1 MKKIISILLVV
12 SMLFSL
18 SATVFAAGT
27 EENVLRFRKNGT
39 FKILVL
45 ADVQDVYP
53 IDDAMISF
61 VNEALDYA
69 KPDLVVFDGDNIVT
83 EDVRA
88 YEQLLYPLVSR
99 NVPFTFVFGN
109 HDVERENFTAEQQ
122 LAEYQKYPG
131 CLAFD
136 ADPALHGC
144 ANHNLLIY
152 SSKGNDIAFNLWMF
166 DSGTSLHDEN
176 GEWLGYDWVR
186 ADQIEWYNNTR
197 DAITEANGGKVVPA
211 IAFQHII
218 PKEAVEVLFYE
229 SDISM
234 GELTYNFNDG
244 SVYSYIPKI
253 ETFDGYIFEK
263 SCPGNGSD
271 GQWDAMKAGG
281 DVLALVVGH
290 DHVNSFVADINGI
303 DLVQTPGA
311 TYHSYYNKMLQ
322 GARIIELDEGDL
334 DSYYTYELTSSFLAT
349 QSGSTITDTDS
360 RSEASYTISNIM
372 LPIVDMFMEFLR
384 DFFKIFSGSIGE
396 VVPPEVTEPIVE

>member
-1 MKKIISILLVV
+1 MKKIISILLVI
-12 SMLFSL
+12 SMMLSL
-18 SATVFAAGT
+18 SLTVFAADT
-27 EENVLRFRKNGT
+27 EEPVLRFRKDGT

-53 IDDAMISF
+53 IDDAMMAFI
-61 VNEALDYA
+61 NEALDYA
-69 KPDLVVFDGDNIVT
+69 QPDLVVFDGDNIMT

-88 YEQLLYPLVSR
+88 YEQLLYPLTER
-99 NVPFTFVFGN
+99 DIPFTLVFGN
-109 HDVERENFTAEQQ
+109 HDPERENFTAEQQ
-122 LAEYQKYPG
+122 LAEYQKYEG
-131 CLAFD
+131 CLAYD

-144 ANHNLLIY
+144 GNHNLLIY

-166 DSGTSLHDEN
+166 DSGSSLREN

-197 DAITEANGGKVVPA
+197 DAITEANGGKLVYS

-218 PKEAVEVLFYE
+218 PKEAVEVLYYE

-244 SVYSYIPKI
+244 GVYSFIPKI
-253 ETFDGYIFEK
+253 ENFDGYIFEK
-263 SCPGNGSD
+263 SCCGNGSD

-281 DVLALVVGH
+281 DVLAVVVGH
-290 DHVNSFVADINGI
+290 DHVNSFVADIDGI

-311 TYHSYYNKMLQ
+311 TYHSYYNNMLQ
-322 GARIIELDEGDL
+322 GARVIELDEGDL

-349 QSGSTITDTDS
+349 QSGSNITDGDS
-360 RSEASYTISNIM
+360 RSEFSYTLSSIM
-372 LPIVDMFMEFLR
+372 LPIFDMFMEFLR
-384 DFFKIFSGSIGE
+384 DFLKGFSGSIGE
-396 VVPPEVTEPIVE
+396 VIPPEIVE

>member
-18 SATVFAAGT
+18 SVTVFAAGT

-88 YEQLLYPLVSR
+88 YEQLLHPLVSR

-186 ADQIEWYNNTR
+186 ADQIEWYNKTR

-281 DVLALVVGH
+281 DVLAVVVGH

>member
-18 SATVFAAGT
+18 SVTVFAAGT

-69 KPDLVVFDGDNIVT
+69 KPDLVVFDGDTIVT

-396 VVPPEVTEPIVE
+396 VVPPEVTEPVE

>member
-18 SATVFAAGT
+18 SVTVFAAGT

-69 KPDLVVFDGDNIVT
+69 KPDLVVFDGDTIVT

-372 LPIVDMFMEFLR
+372 LPIADKFMEFLR
-384 DFFKIFSGSIGE
+384 EFLKIFSGSIGE
-396 VVPPEVTEPIVE
+396 VVPPEVTEPVVE

>member
-18 SATVFAAGT
+18 SVTVFAAGT

-53 IDDAMISF
+53 IDDAMVAFI
-61 VNEALDYA
+61 NEALDYS

-136 ADPALHGC
+136 ADPSTHGC

-186 ADQIEWYNNTR
+186 ADQIEWYNKTR

-229 SDISM
+229 SDVSM

-396 VVPPEVTEPIVE
+396 VVPPEVTEPVVE

>member
-1 MKKIISILLVV
+1 MKKIISILLVF
-12 SMLFSL
+12 SMMLSL
-18 SATVFAAGT
+18 SLTVFAADT
-27 EENVLRFRKNGT
+27 EETVLRFRKDGT

-61 VNEALDYA
+61 INEALDYA

-131 CLAFD
+131 CLAYD

-144 ANHNLLIY
+144 ATHNLLIY

-166 DSGTSLHDEN
+166 DSGTSLHAEN
-176 GEWLGYDWVR
+176 GEWLGYDCVR

-197 DAITEANGGKVVPA
+197 DAITEANGGKLVHS

-253 ETFDGYIFEK
+253 ENFDGYIFEK

-281 DVLALVVGH
+281 DVLAVVVGH

-311 TYHSYYNKMLQ
+311 TYHSYYNNMLQ

-334 DSYYTYELTSSFLAT
+334 DSYHTYELTSSFLAT
-349 QSGSTITDTDS
+349 QSDSTITDSDS
-360 RSEASYTISNIM
+360 RSEFSYSFSNIM
-372 LPIVDMFMEFLR
+372 LPIFEMFMDFLR
-384 DFFKIFSGSIGE
+384 DIFKNFSSSIVE
-396 VVPPEVTEPIVE
+396 SIPPEVSGPVVE

>member
-18 SATVFAAGT
+18 SVTVFAAGT

-61 VNEALDYA
+61 VNEALDYS

-186 ADQIEWYNNTR
+186 ADQIEWYNKTR

-218 PKEAVEVLFYE
+218 PKEAVEVLFYG
-229 SDISM
+229 SDVSM

-281 DVLALVVGH
+281 DVLAVVVGH

-349 QSGSTITDTDS
+349 QGDSTITDTDS

-396 VVPPEVTEPIVE
+396 VVPPEVTEPVE

>member
-18 SATVFAAGT
+18 SVTVFAAGT

-186 ADQIEWYNNTR
+186 ADQIEWYNKTR

-281 DVLALVVGH
+281 DVLAVVVGH

-396 VVPPEVTEPIVE
+396 IVPPEVTEPVVE

>member
-1 MKKIISILLVV
+1 MKKFISILLVV

-18 SATVFAAGT
+18 SVTVFAVGT
-27 EENVLRFRKNGT
+27 EENVLRFRKDGT

-53 IDDAMISF
+53 IDDSMMAF
-61 VNEALDYA
+61 LNESLDYV
-69 KPDLVVFDGDNIVT
+69 KPDLVVFDGDNIMT

-88 YEQLLYPLVSR
+88 YEQLLYPLTER
-99 NVPFTFVFGN
+99 NIPFTLVFGN
-109 HDVERENFTAEQQ
+109 HDPERENFTAEQQ
-122 LAEYQKYPG
+122 LAEYQKYKG
-131 CLAFD
+131 CLAYD

-144 ANHNLLIY
+144 GNHNLLIY

-166 DSGTSLHDEN
+166 DSGSSLREN

-197 DAITEANGGKVVPA
+197 DAITEANGGKLVYS

-229 SDISM
+229 SDVSL

-244 SVYSYIPKI
+244 GVYSFVPKI
-253 ETFDGYIFEK
+253 DKFDGYIFEK
-263 SCPGNGSD
+263 SCCGNGSD

-281 DVLALVVGH
+281 DVLAVVVGH
-290 DHVNSFVADINGI
+290 DHVNSFVADIDGI

-311 TYHSYYNKMLQ
+311 TYHSYYNNMLQ
-322 GARIIELDEGDL
+322 GARVIELDEGDL

-349 QSGSTITDTDS
+349 QSGSTITDSDS
-360 RSEASYTISNIM
+360 RSEASYAISNIM
-372 LPIVDMFMEFLR
+372 LPIFDMFMEFLR
-384 DFFKIFSGSIGE
+384 DIFKNFLSSGEI
-396 VVPPEVTEPIVE
+396 IY

>member
-18 SATVFAAGT
+18 SVTVFAAGT

-281 DVLALVVGH
+281 DVLAVVVGH

-396 VVPPEVTEPIVE
+396 IVPPEVTEPVVE

>member
-1 MKKIISILLVV
+1 MKKIISILLVI
-12 SMLFSL
+12 SMMLSL
-18 SATVFAAGT
+18 SLTVFAAGT
-27 EENVLRFRKNGT
+27 EETVLRFRKDGT

-53 IDDAMISF
+53 IDDAMMAF
-61 VNEALDYA
+61 LNESLDYV
-69 KPDLVVFDGDNIVT
+69 KPDLVVFDGDNIMT

-88 YEQLLYPLVSR
+88 YEQLLYPLTER
-99 NVPFTFVFGN
+99 DIPFTLVFGN
-109 HDVERENFTAEQQ
+109 HDPERENFTAEQQ
-122 LAEYQKYPG
+122 LAEYQKYEG
-131 CLAFD
+131 CLAYD

-144 ANHNLLIY
+144 GNHNLLIY

-166 DSGTSLHDEN
+166 DSGSSLREN

-197 DAITEANGGKVVPA
+197 DAITEANGGKLVYS

-229 SDISM
+229 SDVSL

-244 SVYSYIPKI
+244 GVYSFIPKI
-253 ETFDGYIFEK
+253 DKFDGYIFEK
-263 SCPGNGSD
+263 SCCGNGSD

-281 DVLALVVGH
+281 DVLAVVVGH
-290 DHVNSFVADINGI
+290 DHVNSFVADIDGI

-311 TYHSYYNKMLQ
+311 TYHSYYNNMLQ
-322 GARIIELDEGDL
+322 GARVIELDEGDL

-349 QSGSTITDTDS
+349 QSGSNITDGTE
-360 RSEASYTISNIM
+360 RSEASYAISNIM
-372 LPIVDMFMEFLR
+372 LPIFNMFMEFLR
-384 DFFKIFSGSIGE
+384 DIFKNFSGSL
-396 VVPPEVTEPIVE
+396 VE

>member
-1 MKKIISILLVV
+1 MKKIISILLVI
-12 SMLFSL
+12 SMMLSL
-18 SATVFAAGT
+18 SLTVFAAGT
-27 EENVLRFRKNGT
+27 EETVLRFRKDGT

-53 IDDAMISF
+53 IDDAMMAF
-61 VNEALDYA
+61 LNESLDYV
-69 KPDLVVFDGDNIVT
+69 KPDLVVFDGDNIMT

-88 YEQLLYPLVSR
+88 YEQLLYPLTER
-99 NVPFTFVFGN
+99 DIPFTLVFGN
-109 HDVERENFTAEQQ
+109 HDPERENFTAEQQ
-122 LAEYQKYPG
+122 LAEYQKYEG
-131 CLAFD
+131 CLAYD

-144 ANHNLLIY
+144 GNHNLLIY

-166 DSGTSLHDEN
+166 DSGSSLREN

-197 DAITEANGGKVVPA
+197 DAITEANGGKLVYS

-229 SDISM
+229 SDVSL

-244 SVYSYIPKI
+244 GVYSFIPKI
-253 ETFDGYIFEK
+253 DKFDGYIFEK
-263 SCPGNGSD
+263 SCCGNGSD

-281 DVLALVVGH
+281 DVLAVVVGH
-290 DHVNSFVADINGI
+290 DHANSFVADIDGI

-311 TYHSYYNKMLQ
+311 TYHSYYNNMLQ
-322 GARIIELDEGDL
+322 GARVIELDEGDL

-349 QSGSTITDTDS
+349 QSGSNITDGTE
-360 RSEASYTISNIM
+360 RSEASYAISNIM
-372 LPIVDMFMEFLR
+372 LPIFNMFMEFLR
-384 DFFKIFSGSIGE
+384 DIFKNFSGSL
-396 VVPPEVTEPIVE
+396 VE

>member
-1 MKKIISILLVV
+1 MKKIISILLVI
-12 SMLFSL
+12 SMMLSL
-18 SATVFAAGT
+18 SLTVFAAGT
-27 EENVLRFRKNGT
+27 EETVLRFRKDGT

-53 IDDAMISF
+53 IDDSMMAF
-61 VNEALDYA
+61 LNESLDYV
-69 KPDLVVFDGDNIVT
+69 KPDLVVFDGDNIMT

-88 YEQLLYPLVSR
+88 YEQLLYPLTER
-99 NVPFTFVFGN
+99 NIPFTLVFGN
-109 HDVERENFTAEQQ
+109 HDPERENFTAEQQ
-122 LAEYQKYPG
+122 LAEYQKYKG
-131 CLAFD
+131 CLAYD

-144 ANHNLLIY
+144 GNHNLLIY

-166 DSGTSLHDEN
+166 DSGSSLREN

-197 DAITEANGGKVVPA
+197 DAITEANGGKLVYS

-218 PKEAVEVLFYE
+218 PKEAVEVLYYG

-244 SVYSYIPKI
+244 GVYSFIPKI
-253 ETFDGYIFEK
+253 DKFDGYIFEK
-263 SCPGNGSD
+263 SCCGNGSD

-281 DVLALVVGH
+281 DVLAVVVGH
-290 DHVNSFVADINGI
+290 DHVNSFVADIDGI

-311 TYHSYYNKMLQ
+311 TYHSYYNNMLQ
-322 GARIIELDEGDL
+322 GARVIELDEGDL

-349 QSGSTITDTDS
+349 QSGSNIADGTE
-360 RSEASYTISNIM
+360 RSEASYAISNIM
-372 LPIVDMFMEFLR
+372 LPIFNMFMEFLR
-384 DFFKIFSGSIGE
+384 DIFKNFSGSL
-396 VVPPEVTEPIVE
+396 VE

>member
-18 SATVFAAGT
+18 SVTVFAAGT

-69 KPDLVVFDGDNIVT
+69 KPDLVVFDGDTIVT

-290 DHVNSFVADINGI
+290 DHVNSFVADINGV

-372 LPIVDMFMEFLR
+372 LPIVNMFMEFLR

-396 VVPPEVTEPIVE
+396 VVPPEVTEPVVE

>member
-1 MKKIISILLVV
+1 MKKFISILLVV

-18 SATVFAAGT
+18 SVTVFAAGT
-27 EENVLRFRKNGT
+27 EENVLRFRKDGT

-53 IDDAMISF
+53 IDDAMVAFI
-61 VNEALDYA
+61 NEALDYS

-99 NVPFTFVFGN
+99 GVPFTFVFGN

-166 DSGTSLHDEN
+166 DSGTSLHDGN

-186 ADQIEWYNNTR
+186 ADQIEWYNKTR
-197 DAITEANGGKVVPA
+197 DDITEANGGKVVPA

-229 SDISM
+229 SDVSM

-281 DVLALVVGH
+281 DVLAVVVGH

-372 LPIVDMFMEFLR
+372 LPIVNMFMEFLR

-396 VVPPEVTEPIVE
+396 MIPPEVTEPVVE

>member
-18 SATVFAAGT
+18 SVTVFAAGT

-61 VNEALDYA
+61 INEALDYA

-186 ADQIEWYNNTR
+186 ADQIEWYN
-197 DAITEANGGKVVPA
+197 KLVMLLQKQMVVKLFLQLHSSTL
-211 IAFQHII
+211 FQKKQLKFFSTDQMFLWVNLLI
-218 PKEAVEVLFYE
+218 
-229 SDISM
+229 ISM
-234 GELTYNFNDG
+234 MAAF
-244 SVYSYIPKI
+244 IH
-253 ETFDGYIFEK
+253 IFRK
-263 SCPGNGSD
+263 LRLLMVIFLKRVARVTVQMVNG
-271 GQWDAMKAGG
+271 
-281 DVLALVVGH
+281 
-290 DHVNSFVADINGI
+290 
-303 DLVQTPGA
+303 
-311 TYHSYYNKMLQ
+311 
-322 GARIIELDEGDL
+322 
-334 DSYYTYELTSSFLAT
+334 T
-349 QSGSTITDTDS
+349 Q
-360 RSEASYTISNIM
+360 
-372 LPIVDMFMEFLR
+372 
-384 DFFKIFSGSIGE
+384 
-396 VVPPEVTEPIVE
+396 

>member
-18 SATVFAAGT
+18 SVTVFAAGT
-27 EENVLRFRKNGT
+27 EENVLRFRKDGT

-229 SDISM
+229 SDVSM

-244 SVYSYIPKI
+244 GVYSYIPKI
-253 ETFDGYIFEK
+253 DKFDGYIFEK

-281 DVLALVVGH
+281 DVLAVVVGH
-290 DHVNSFVADINGI
+290 DHVNSFVADIDGI

-311 TYHSYYNKMLQ
+311 TYHSYYNNMLQ

-349 QSGSTITDTDS
+349 QSGSTITDNDS
-360 RSEASYTISNIM
+360 RSEASYTFSNIM
-372 LPIVDMFMEFLR
+372 LPIFDMFMEFLR
-384 DFFKIFSGSIGE
+384 DIFKNFAGSLGE
-396 VVPPEVTEPIVE
+396 IVPPEVTEPVVE

>member
-18 SATVFAAGT
+18 SVTVFAAGT

-186 ADQIEWYNNTR
+186 ADQIEWYNKTR

-349 QSGSTITDTDS
+349 QGDSTITDTDS

>member
-18 SATVFAAGT
+18 SVTVFAAGT

-53 IDDAMISF
+53 IDDAMVAFI
-61 VNEALDYA
+61 NEALDYS

-109 HDVERENFTAEQQ
+109 HDPERENFTAEQQ
-122 LAEYQKYPG
+122 LAEFQKYPG
-131 CLAFD
+131 CLAYD

-144 ANHNLLIY
+144 GNHNLLIY

-166 DSGTSLHDEN
+166 DSGSSLHDAN

-197 DAITEANGGKVVPA
+197 DAITEANGGKLVYS

-229 SDISM
+229 SDVSL

-244 SVYSYIPKI
+244 GVYSFVPKI
-253 ETFDGYIFEK
+253 DKFDGYIFEK
-263 SCPGNGSD
+263 SCCGNGSD

>member
-18 SATVFAAGT
+18 SVTVFAAGT

-69 KPDLVVFDGDNIVT
+69 KPDLVVFDGDTIVT

-186 ADQIEWYNNTR
+186 ADQIEWYNKTR

-396 VVPPEVTEPIVE
+396 IVPPEVTEPVVE

>member
-18 SATVFAAGT
+18 SVTVFAAGT

-53 IDDAMISF
+53 IDDAMVAFI
-61 VNEALDYA
+61 NEALDYS

-122 LAEYQKYPG
+122 LSEYQKYPG

-186 ADQIEWYNNTR
+186 ADQIEWYNKTR

-229 SDISM
+229 SDVSM

-396 VVPPEVTEPIVE
+396 VVPPEVTEPVE

>member
-18 SATVFAAGT
+18 SVTVFAAGT

-69 KPDLVVFDGDNIVT
+69 KPDLVVFDGDTIVT

-186 ADQIEWYNNTR
+186 ADQIEWYNKTR

-372 LPIVDMFMEFLR
+372 LPIFDMFMEFLR

-396 VVPPEVTEPIVE
+396 VVPPEVTEPVVE

>member
-18 SATVFAAGT
+18 SVTVFAAGT

-69 KPDLVVFDGDNIVT
+69 KPDLVVFDGDTIVT

-396 VVPPEVTEPIVE
+396 VVPPEVTEPVVE

>member
-18 SATVFAAGT
+18 SVTVFAAGT

-372 LPIVDMFMEFLR
+372 LPIFDMFMEFLR

-396 VVPPEVTEPIVE
+396 VVPPEVTEPVVE

>member
-18 SATVFAAGT
+18 SVTVFAAGT

-61 VNEALDYA
+61 VNEALDYS

-186 ADQIEWYNNTR
+186 ADQIEWYNKTR

-281 DVLALVVGH
+281 DVLAVVVGH

-349 QSGSTITDTDS
+349 QGDSTITDTDS

-396 VVPPEVTEPIVE
+396 VVPPEVTEPVVE

>member
-18 SATVFAAGT
+18 SVTVFAAGT

-186 ADQIEWYNNTR
+186 ADQIEWYNKTR

-281 DVLALVVGH
+281 DVLAVVVGH

-360 RSEASYTISNIM
+360 RSGASYTISNIM

-396 VVPPEVTEPIVE
+396 VVPLEVTEPVVE

>member
-281 DVLALVVGH
+281 DVLAVVVGH

>member
-18 SATVFAAGT
+18 SVTVFAAGT
-27 EENVLRFRKNGT
+27 EENVLRFRKDGT

-53 IDDAMISF
+53 IDDAMVAFI
-61 VNEALDYA
+61 NEALDYS

-136 ADPALHGC
+136 ADPSTHGC

-186 ADQIEWYNNTR
+186 ADQIEWYNKTR

-229 SDISM
+229 SDVSM

-349 QSGSTITDTDS
+349 QGDSTITDTDS

-396 VVPPEVTEPIVE
+396 IVPPEVSGQ

>member
-18 SATVFAAGT
+18 SVTVFAAGT

-186 ADQIEWYNNTR
+186 ADQIEWYNKTR

-229 SDISM
+229 SDVSM

-396 VVPPEVTEPIVE
+396 VVPPEVTEPVE

>member
-1 MKKIISILLVV
+1 MKKIISILLAF
-12 SMLFSL
+12 SMMFSL
-18 SATVFAAGT
+18 SLTVFAADT
-27 EENVLRFRKNGT
+27 EEAVLRFRKDGT

-61 VNEALDYA
+61 INEALDYA

-131 CLAFD
+131 CLAYD

-166 DSGTSLHDEN
+166 DSGTSLHDAN

-197 DAITEANGGKVVPA
+197 DAITAANGGKVVPS

-244 SVYSYIPKI
+244 SIYSYIPKI
-253 ETFDGYIFEK
+253 DKFDGYIFEK

-281 DVLALVVGH
+281 DVLAVVVGH

-311 TYHSYYNKMLQ
+311 TYHSYYNNMLQ

-334 DSYYTYELTSSFLAT
+334 DSYHTYELTSSFLAT
-349 QSGSTITDTDS
+349 QGGSTITDSDS
-360 RSEASYTISNIM
+360 RSEFSYSFSNIM
-372 LPIVDMFMEFLR
+372 LPIFEMFMDFLR
-384 DFFKIFSGSIGE
+384 DIFKNFSSSIVE
-396 VVPPEVTEPIVE
+396 AIPPEVSGPIVE

>member
-18 SATVFAAGT
+18 SVTVFAAGT

-69 KPDLVVFDGDNIVT
+69 KPDLVVFDGDTIVT

-372 LPIVDMFMEFLR
+372 LPIFDMFMEFLR

-396 VVPPEVTEPIVE
+396 VVPPEVTGPIVE